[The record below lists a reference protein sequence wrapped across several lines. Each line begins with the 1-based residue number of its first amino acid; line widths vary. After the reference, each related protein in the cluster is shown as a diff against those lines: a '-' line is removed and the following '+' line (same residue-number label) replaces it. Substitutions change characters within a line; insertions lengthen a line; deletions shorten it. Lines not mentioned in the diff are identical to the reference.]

1 MKTSKKCLPAWV
13 ESSNMS
19 KKKTASSAGS
29 WTLPKVSSFK
39 ASNLDSLGGSTLMMA
54 LLLLGSIAMVSHS
67 ENGGGTQALVIS
79 NCPRAFITAWTACK
93 NAKLILTC
101 LTKNQ
106 GYRIDKSKTWWN
118 KLFLNR
124 SGSLISNHLLTT
136 NSSRTMFLNWH
147 LNKKTIWQMGTTG
160 WNFPKSMTTKK
171 VGKLEI

>member
-19 KKKTASSAGS
+19 KKKTVSSAGS

-39 ASNLDSLGGSTLMMA
+39 ASNSDSLGESTLMMD
-54 LLLLGSIAMVSHS
+54 LLLLDSTAIVSRS
-67 ENGGGTQALVIS
+67 ENGVGTQVLVIS

-106 GYRIDKSKTWWN
+106 GYRIDQSRTWWN
-118 KLFLNR
+118 KLFLSR
-124 SGSLISNHLLTT
+124 SVSLISSHLLTT

-147 LNKKTIWQMGTTG
+147 LNKKTIWQMGTMG

-171 VGKLEI
+171 VRKIKI